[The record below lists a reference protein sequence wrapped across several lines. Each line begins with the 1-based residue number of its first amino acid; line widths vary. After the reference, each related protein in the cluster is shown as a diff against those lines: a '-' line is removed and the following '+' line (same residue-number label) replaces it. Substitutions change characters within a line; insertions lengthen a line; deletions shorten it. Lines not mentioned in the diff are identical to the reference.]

1 MHNIMEANIIIPR
14 DLYLQQL
21 ISCRHN
27 GFIKIVTGMR
37 RSGKSFLLNT
47 LFHNYLVEQGVA
59 ENHIIEL
66 PLDEHR
72 NIALLNPDT
81 LLDYIESKLLHD
93 GKMHYIILDEIQLV
107 DNFVGVLLTL
117 MHMRDV
123 DVYVSGSNSKF
134 LSKDVVTEF
143 RGRGY
148 EIRVYPLSFAEYYS
162 AVGGDRYAC
171 WREFCRYGGLPQIL
185 KFNTPKEKE
194 GFLKQIQQ
202 TVYLKDLIERCK
214 IKGQDEFQELYWMM
228 ASSIGAPCN
237 PNKLANTY
245 KSVKGVNL
253 DNKTIASYLT
263 YMEDAFLLERAMR
276 YDIKGKRY
284 INSLS
289 KYYFQ
294 DIGLRNAAIG
304 FRQFEESH
312 IMENLIYN
320 ELRIRGYRVD
330 VGFVEVW
337 QTTGD
342 KRQRKQLE
350 VDFVAEQGDKRYYIQ
365 SALEMPSLEKQDQE
379 KASLRNI
386 QDGFKRVVIVRSDML
401 PYYDEDGFL
410 IVGLFDFLMQ
420 PNILEKA

>member
-1 MHNIMEANIIIPR
+1 MDANIIIPR
-14 DLYLQQL
+14 DFYLNQL
-21 ISCRHN
+21 ISCKHN
-27 GFIKIVTGMR
+27 GFIKIITGMR
-37 RSGKSFLLNT
+37 RCGKSFLLNT
-47 LFHNYLVEQGVA
+47 LFHNYLIEQGVA
-59 ENHIIEL
+59 ESHIIEL
-66 PLDEHR
+66 SLDEIS
-72 NIALLNPDT
+72 NYKLLNPEA
-81 LLDYIESKLLHD
+81 LLDYLKSQLQHD
-93 GKMHYIILDEIQLV
+93 GNMNYIILDEIQLV

-117 MHMRDV
+117 MHMRNV

-148 EIRVYPLSFAEYYS
+148 EIHVYPLSFAEFYS
-162 AVGGDRYAC
+162 AIGGDRIER
-171 WREFCRYGGLPQIL
+171 WREFCRYGGLPQVL
-185 KFNTPKEKE
+185 KFDTAKEKE

-214 IKGQDEFQELYWMM
+214 IKGEAEFQELYWMM
-228 ASSIGAPCN
+228 ASNIGSPCN

-253 DNKTIASYLT
+253 HSMTIANYLT

-312 IMENLIYN
+312 IMENIIYN

-330 VGFVEVW
+330 VGVVEVW
-337 QTTGD
+337 QKEGD
-342 KRQRKQLE
+342 KRKRQPLE
-350 VDFVAEQGDKRYYIQ
+350 IDFVAEQGDKRYYIQ
-365 SALEMPSLEKQDQE
+365 SALEMPSLEKQEQE

-386 QDGFKRVVIVRSDML
+386 QDGFKRVIIVRSDML

-410 IVGLFDFLMQ
+410 VVGLFDFLLS
-420 PNILEKA
+420 PNVIEK

>member
-1 MHNIMEANIIIPR
+1 MDANIIIPR
-14 DLYLQQL
+14 NYYLNQL
-21 ISCRHN
+21 INCKHN

-47 LFHNYLVEQGVA
+47 LFHNYLIEQDIA

-66 PLDEHR
+66 SLDEVR
-72 NIALLNPDT
+72 NNKLHAPEA
-81 LLDYIESKLLHD
+81 LLDYLESQLQHD
-93 GKMHYIILDEIQLV
+93 GNMNYIILDEIQLV

-117 MHMRDV
+117 MHMRNV

-148 EIRVYPLSFAEYYS
+148 EIHVYPLSFAEFYS
-162 AVGGDRYAC
+162 AVGGDKYAC

-185 KFNTPKEKE
+185 KFDSAKEKE

-214 IKGQDEFQELYWMM
+214 IKGEAEFQELYWIM
-228 ASSIGAPCN
+228 ASCIGSPCN

-245 KSVKGVNL
+245 NTVKGEKL
-253 DNKTIASYLT
+253 DNKTIANYLT

-304 FRQFEESH
+304 FRQFDESH
-312 IMENLIYN
+312 IMENIIYN

-330 VGFVEVW
+330 VGVVEVW
-337 QTTGD
+337 KKEDD
-342 KRQRKQLE
+342 KRKRQPLE

-365 SALEMPSLEKQDQE
+365 SALEMPTLEKQEQE

-386 QDGFKRVVIVRSDML
+386 QDGFKRVIIVRSDML

-410 IVGLFDFLMQ
+410 IVGLFDFLLS
-420 PNILEKA
+420 PDVLEK